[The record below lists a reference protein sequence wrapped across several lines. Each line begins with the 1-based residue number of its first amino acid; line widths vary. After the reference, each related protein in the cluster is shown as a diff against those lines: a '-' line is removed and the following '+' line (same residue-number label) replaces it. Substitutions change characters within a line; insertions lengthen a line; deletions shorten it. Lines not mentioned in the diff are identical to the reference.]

1 MHRNFPQDPITVTI
15 GILAL
20 GAAIFGW
27 LGGGLLWATIL
38 AALVSI
44 PLLIVEWIGFLV
56 YEHLIEPRRT
66 TSGEG
71 TT

>member
-1 MHRNFPQDPITVTI
+1 MHQEFPKDPVTVTI

-27 LGGGLLWATIL
+27 LGGGFLWALIL
-38 AALVSI
+38 ATLVAL
-44 PLLIVEWIGFLV
+44 PLLLLEWIGFLV

-66 TSGEG
+66 TGG
-71 TT
+71 RKTT